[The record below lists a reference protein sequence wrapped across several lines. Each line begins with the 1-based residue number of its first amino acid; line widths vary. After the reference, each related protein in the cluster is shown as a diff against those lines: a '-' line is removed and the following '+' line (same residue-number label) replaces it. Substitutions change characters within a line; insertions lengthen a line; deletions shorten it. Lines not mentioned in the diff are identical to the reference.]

1 MAAVTSETM
10 YLIQEGSI
18 ASFGVIYASPP
29 PCDGWSGAGQRKR
42 AETDS
47 DDDDDDFDCAP
58 AA

>member
-1 MAAVTSETM
+1 VTSETM

>member
-1 MAAVTSETM
+1 M

-18 ASFGVIYASPP
+18 ASFGVVYAA